1 MKKEKYYLKKVKS
14 CLNNFLLD
22 FYLKY
27 VNILTGDFMSRIW
40 LNLPLL
46 KKNMFLEKEFL
57 KPIKYELEKIIDEN
71 KFMCSKNFSRSVL
84 FYQEIK
90 ANNTIEGYNDNI
102 EEVRYII
109 RHKTNSSDKEKR
121 IINLYNGYKYI
132 LNEKEI
138 NKDNLKELYS
148 LLSNGLLTKDEINR
162 MGEYYRLDP
171 VYIFYSSS
179 VYKEP
184 DQGIDSTLID
194 NYMGKFFEF
203 VDQFSLGDTLTD
215 EFIKS
220 QIMHFYFV
228 YIHPYYD
235 INGRTS
241 RTTSMWYLLN
251 KKAYPYI
258 IFNRAIQIHKPEYY
272 KIIRE
277 TKKYSNITSFINY
290 MMKNVK
296 SELIKESILN
306 SVNNNINLNYK
317 EYQTLYYILSM
328 NSNISVKDF
337 TYFYNLY
344 NDKIKTKE
352 AYENMIQPLLN
363 RKILL
368 KDRDTKSNMYNN
380 EKNFVFKINKDL
392 YK

>member
-1 MKKEKYYLKKVKS
+1 MKKVKS